1 MELLGMMGLIIGLL
15 ILIVYFNNSFK
26 KECFYNNDSNDHSN
40 NKTLIELEIEK
51 IGEYYSLLRNET
63 NENSKK
69 FLKNKIKDS
78 IIEIEKGLVNN
89 FDKYKLNNIYSN
101 ELEPLLNKP
110 FSKESDEK
118 FTKIINNIDFLVNYA
133 LTPERYIQS
142 ERINNIKTDFKSLNE
157 LYENVFINKNYGYK
171 MVENKINVLNKQ
183 IYNELIQITTYDDL
197 NNSGIILILN
207 TTLKRAYEVNDITQ
221 INSLKDTFN
230 EKIRSLNL
238 IITKEKIEGFNDF
251 NLYSSINQP
260 TTSISLFKEK
270 DVIKKIQKNFNKI
283 YNSFDTINSIYK
295 NKGNIKQIDELKRI
309 ISDSID
315 EIISYNEKDI
325 SYKSRILSI
334 KHVIIASV
342 LDKELEESY
351 LTENE
356 NQIIK
361 VKNKFYDGIIE
372 IKNIIISIYSK
383 EKYGDNK
390 EACLKDI
397 VNALLNNDYPIEVK
411 KIHNCKDISNL
422 LDDNIII
429 TPKIAVS
436 SNKGKTWEPATE
448 FTEYK
453 RKGETDD
460 PYIFTQKLATSVN
473 GKKWNLL

>member
-26 KECFYNNDSNDHSN
+26 KECFYNNKS
-40 NKTLIELEIEK
+40 LIELEIEK
-51 IGEYYSLLRNET
+51 ISEYYSLLRNET

-69 FLKNKIKDS
+69 FLKNKIKES
-78 IIEIEKGLVNN
+78 IREIEKGLIDNY
-89 FDKYKLNNIYSN
+89 DKYKLNNIYSN

-110 FSKESDEK
+110 ISKESNEK
-118 FTKIINNIDFLVNYA
+118 IIKIINNIDFLVNYA

-142 ERINNIKTDFKSLNE
+142 EKISNIKTDFKSLNE
-157 LYENVFINKNYGYK
+157 LYENVYINKKYGYK
-171 MVENKINVLNKQ
+171 MVENKIDILNKQ
-183 IYNELIQITTYDDL
+183 IYNELMQITTYDDL
-197 NNSGIILILN
+197 NNSGILLILN

-221 INSLKDTFN
+221 INGLKETFN
-230 EKIRSLNL
+230 EKLRSLNL
-238 IITKEKIEGFNDF
+238 IITKAKIEEKTKEGFDNYYDT
-251 NLYSSINQP
+251 NLQALINQP
-260 TTSISLFKEK
+260 TTSISLFKDK
-270 DVIKKIQKNFNKI
+270 DVIKKIQEKFNKI
-283 YNSFDTINSIYK
+283 YNSFDIINSIYK
-295 NKGNIKQIDELKRI
+295 NNGNRKQIDELKRV
-309 ISDSID
+309 ISESID

-325 SYKSRILSI
+325 IYKAKILSI
-334 KHVIIASV
+334 KNVIIASV

-351 LTENE
+351 LTQNE

-361 VKNKFYDGIIE
+361 VKNKFYDAIIE
-372 IKNIIISIYSK
+372 IKNIIISVYSK

-397 VNALLNNDYPIEVK
+397 IDALLNNDYPIEVK

-422 LDDNIII
+422 LDDNIMI

-460 PYIFTQKLATSVN
+460 PYIYTQKLATSVN

>member
-15 ILIVYFNNSFK
+15 ILIIYFNNSFK
-26 KECFYNNDSNDHSN
+26 KECFYNKS
-40 NKTLIELEIEK
+40 LIELEIEK
-51 IGEYYSLLRNET
+51 ISEYYSLLRNET

-69 FLKNKIKDS
+69 FLKNKIKES
-78 IIEIEKGLVNN
+78 IGEIEKGLIDNY
-89 FDKYKLNNIYSN
+89 DKYKLNNIYSN

-110 FSKESDEK
+110 ISKESNEK
-118 FTKIINNIDFLVNYA
+118 IIKIINNIDFLVNYA
-133 LTPERYIQS
+133 LTPERHIQS
-142 ERINNIKTDFKSLNE
+142 EKISNIKTDFKSLNE
-157 LYENVFINKNYGYK
+157 LYENVYINKNYGYK
-171 MVENKINVLNKQ
+171 MVENKIDILNKQ
-183 IYNELIQITTYDDL
+183 IYNELMQITTYDDL
-197 NNSGIILILN
+197 NNSGILLILN

-221 INSLKDTFN
+221 INGLKETFN
-230 EKIRSLNL
+230 EKLRSLNL
-238 IITKEKIEGFNDF
+238 IITKAKIEEKTKEGFDNYYDT
-251 NLYSSINQP
+251 NLQALINQP
-260 TTSISLFKEK
+260 TTSISLFKDK
-270 DVIKKIQKNFNKI
+270 DVIKKIQEKFNKI
-283 YNSFDTINSIYK
+283 YNSFDILNSIYK
-295 NKGNIKQIDELKRI
+295 NNGNRKQIDELKRV

-325 SYKSRILSI
+325 IYKAKILSI
-334 KHVIIASV
+334 KNVIIASV

-351 LTENE
+351 LTQNE

-361 VKNKFYDGIIE
+361 VKNKFYDAIIE
-372 IKNIIISIYSK
+372 IKNIIISVYSK

-397 VNALLNNDYPIEVK
+397 IDALLNNDYPIEIK

-422 LDDNIII
+422 LDDNIMI

-460 PYIFTQKLATSVN
+460 PYIYTQKLATSVN